1 MRGGREA
8 EHSRAERCSA
18 GSRTAF
24 LSCGNFP
31 RDKRAGKGQ
40 QKREGGRERRID
52 EGWDKREGG
61 RESISK
67 QVCQRIIRN
76 DTAVAEK
83 RAAHSPNRMGTDCI
97 KNVSRLNLAALIV
110 NTLPLT
116 FVFPFQMP
124 YLVNECF

>member
-1 MRGGREA
+1 MLGVGKGLCSLCVYVLVLLSVRLYLTVCLRCMCVCMRGGREA

-61 RESISK
+61 RASASK
-67 QVCQRIIRN
+67 YVR
-76 DTAVAEK
+76 E
-83 RAAHSPNRMGTDCI
+83 
-97 KNVSRLNLAALIV
+97 
-110 NTLPLT
+110 
-116 FVFPFQMP
+116 
-124 YLVNECF
+124 